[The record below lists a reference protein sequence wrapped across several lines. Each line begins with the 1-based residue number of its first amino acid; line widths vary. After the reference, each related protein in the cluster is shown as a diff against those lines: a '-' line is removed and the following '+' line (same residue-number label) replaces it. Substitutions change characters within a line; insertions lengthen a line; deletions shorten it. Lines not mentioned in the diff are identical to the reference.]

1 MKQETEIRIFR
12 YGFGLLHIFVF
23 IFAFWVI
30 HLIETNIYLLKDNPC
45 FLIIS
50 LTILL
55 SIGLGNCGWGLI
67 LIVRCEEF
75 IKNKEYIVKK

>member
-12 YGFGLLHIFVF
+12 YGFGLVHWIVAV
-23 IFAFWVI
+23 FAFCI
-30 HLIETNIYLLKDNPC
+30 INLISINISLFNNYTY

-55 SIGLGNCGWGLI
+55 SICLGNFGWGLI
-67 LIVRCEEF
+67 LIWRCEEF
-75 IKNKEYIVKK
+75 IKNKEYII